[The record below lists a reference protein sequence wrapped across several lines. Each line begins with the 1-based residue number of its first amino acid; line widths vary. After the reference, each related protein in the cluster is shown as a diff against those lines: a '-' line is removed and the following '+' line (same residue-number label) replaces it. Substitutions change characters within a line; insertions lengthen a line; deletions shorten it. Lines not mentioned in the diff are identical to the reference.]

1 MSNRNEVA
9 IIYKQVIEDVL
20 RKVRRDFVNMGVDEQ
35 VLQELQS
42 GWEQKLMN
50 SRIFEVKQ
58 PPPPIASQSLST
70 PTVVRGDVGN
80 PASLAAMPPF
90 LGGQPT
96 YPTMGYVVPGSAM
109 SAFVPNH
116 PQPPLA
122 APTNIASTPTASPG
136 IAGNVSNAPQTA
148 FAQNLNLLSSSQ
160 RPKRQIDSDPDALG
174 SDLDSSDSD
183 IENIVHGDNASGS
196 SGGENNQDEQQQPDP
211 KENFLLCLYEKV
223 HRTRNK
229 WRCTFQNGILHV
241 EGQEFVLGKIN
252 GEFEW

>member
-42 GWEQKLMN
+42 GWEQKLMG
-50 SRIFEVKQ
+50 SGIFDVKP
-58 PPPPIASQSLST
+58 PPPPISTHSIPTQAIVGGGEIGGPTPLVAIPPLLS
-70 PTVVRGDVGN
+70 
-80 PASLAAMPPF
+80 
-90 LGGQPT
+90 GGQPT
-96 YPTMGYVVPGSAM
+96 YPQMGYAVPGSAV
-109 SAFVPNH
+109 SAFAPQHH
-116 PQPPLA
+116 PP
-122 APTNIASTPTASPG
+122 ISTPTI
-136 IAGNVSNAPQTA
+136 IATTPTAPPNIMNITGGGGA
-148 FAQNLNLLSSSQ
+148 TPSQ
-160 RPKRQIDSDPDALG
+160 RQKRHIDSDPDALG
-174 SDLDSSDSD
+174 SDLDSTDSEHD
-183 IENIVHGDNASGS
+183 YIIQNPIAPPT
-196 SGGENNQDEQQQPDP
+196 SGGGDSTQEEQPDP

-241 EGQEFVLGKIN
+241 DGQEFILGKIN